1 MTKAEQRTTIARLE
15 KDNERLEKDNE
26 RLENEKR
33 MRTETCERAQRLI
46 NEHDEAVEAYERRS
60 TVIIHAMGRRAK
72 EVIEGLQLKIYKLE
86 HGDPGDTMETLAGN
100 LLFATDGDILAL
112 EEEHTKWIHE
122 EDRRERQ
129 LDGDW
134 PDE

>member
-1 MTKAEQRTTIARLE
+1 MLKAEQRTTIARLE
-15 KDNERLEKDNE
+15 KDNKRLEKDNE

-33 MRTETCERAQRLI
+33 MALWQAQKM
-46 NEHDEAVEAYERRS
+46 NGHDEAVEAYERRS
-60 TVIIHAMGRRAK
+60 TVIIHAMERRAK

-100 LLFATDGDILAL
+100 LLFAKDGDILAL